1 MSIFLPNVYVKEFDN
16 DVHQVFQSKG
26 FQFKP
31 FIRMKNNV
39 VGSTVQFPVMGK
51 GLATQKAIQD
61 DVTPMDVNYD
71 PVTCTL
77 EQWVAPEYTDI
88 FSQASINWDDRMELV
103 ECTGMAIGRRCDQIV
118 IDALDASGTANN
130 IPDGGTGF
138 TFAKFREAFAMLRK
152 NAATQD
158 ICCAISADQEKQ
170 LLNEER
176 LTNTFFIQRK
186 PLASNGFEMMT
197 IMGVTFIVIPDNL
210 EGGLPLT
217 GNVRTAFMFAKQST
231 GMGVAIDHRTEINY
245 IAQKTSWL
253 VNGIY
258 YAGAVAIDPTGI
270 VEIESDETVA

>member
-1 MSIFLPNVYVKEFDN
+1 MSINLPNVYVKEFDN
-16 DVHQVFQSKG
+16 DVHQLFQSKG
-26 FQFKP
+26 FQFRP

-61 DVTPMDVNYD
+61 DVTPMDVTYT

-77 EQWVAPEYTDI
+77 EQWVAADYTDI

-103 ECTGMAIGRRCDQIV
+103 ESTGMAIGRRCDQIV
-118 IDALDASGTANN
+118 IDALAASGTANT
-130 IPDGGTGF
+130 IAAGGTGF
-138 TFAKFREAFAMLRK
+138 TFAKFRQAFKFLRA
-152 NAATQD
+152 NAAATD
-158 ICCAISADQEKQ
+158 ICCAITATQEQQ

-186 PLASNGFEMMT
+186 PLGSNGFEMMT
-197 IMGVTFIVIPDNL
+197 IMGVTFIVIPDNA
-210 EGGLPLT
+210 EGGLPVN
-217 GNVRTAFMFAKQST
+217 GNTETAFMFAKQST

-258 YAGAVAIDPTGI
+258 YAGAVAIDNTGI
-270 VEIESDETVA
+270 VEINTDATA